1 MPKIRLN
8 IWFCAEFCQDLTD
21 TRLQIVF
28 RLFGKSVL
36 FSVSIGELF
45 PLAHSFHKVLSS
57 SAKTCGICPCFQSE
71 IQTVNREK
79 ENCKLDCKLAQGKK
93 TKPKLWSWKFWKSVL
108 SQVTRLCQQI
118 FSLSTLQPPSRPH
131 INTIL
136 PTALC
141 FIWIHVAFIKG
152 DTKSSTYFKIC
163 SVKLIMFLRH
173 CIWNAFIFVSLV
185 FAIIWRRY
193 WCHCTHFIGQ
203 SQRASGTYMKL
214 CT

>member
-8 IWFCAEFCQDLTD
+8 IWFGADLCQDLTD

-45 PLAHSFHKVLSS
+45 PLAHSFHRVLSS
-57 SAKTCGICPCFQSE
+57 STKTYGICPCFQSE

-93 TKPKLWSWKFWKSVL
+93 TMKLEVL
-108 SQVTRLCQQI
+108 KVSPQSSYKTLSTDISLCQHCNH
-118 FSLSTLQPPSRPH
+118 PSRPH
-131 INTIL
+131 TNTNITHCPL
-136 PTALC
+136 LYLNSC
-141 FIWIHVAFIKG
+141 SIYKRWHKIQHL
-152 DTKSSTYFKIC
+152 FKIC
-163 SVKLIMFLRH
+163 SVKLFMFLMH

-193 WCHCTHFIGQ
+193 WCHCTHFMGQ